1 MNAKAFQTYILYE
14 KHWILFEKHD
24 DLIYN
29 EHEVVDTFADKIFK
43 SLDFLLQ
50 LIKKLIFN
58 IIRNI
63 MWASTINFF
72 RANILISILN
82 SWILYYILNRIF
94 TIFNLNTHK
103 LILLIIAII
112 LWFVIISTIMYQWDN
127 KIIDII
133 WTFSSWI
140 FVLSFLF
147 AIVLVLE
154 QIIWKRYK
162 INPRII
168 LWVVVIILWIWVFY
182 SLKTK
187 IISYD
192 ITTNKIEKDTKIL
205 LVSDFHTDNIYK
217 EFHVKKLEKFIELE
231 KPDIVLIAWD
241 MMNKANPEYP
251 KYFSILENINTPIF
265 AVMWNHDMLW
275 NHKVIKEIPKNS
287 WITLLNNETA
297 ELNWIQIIWLTDKSI
312 RWETILAEN
321 LEECNIKS
329 NNEFTIL
336 ITHQPISLKKLKD
349 YPIDLEVAGHTHH
362 GQIFWLRKLTEIVND
377 YWYWK
382 FEENWKTAIVT
393 QGIWTRWLPFRL
405 GTQSEIVIIKLKTK
419 NN

>member
-1 MNAKAFQTYILYE
+1 
-14 KHWILFEKHD
+14 
-24 DLIYN
+24 
-29 EHEVVDTFADKIFK
+29 
-43 SLDFLLQ
+43 
-50 LIKKLIFN
+50 
-58 IIRNI
+58 
-63 MWASTINFF
+63 MWASSINFF
-72 RANILISILN
+72 LANIVISLLNAWVLYYVMHRISI
-82 SWILYYILNRIF
+82 
-94 TIFNLNTHK
+94 IFNLKTHK
-103 LILLIIAII
+103 WILLIIAVF
-112 LWFVIISTIMYQWDN
+112 LWFTIISTVMYHWNN

-147 AIVLVLE
+147 AIILLCE

-168 LWVVVIILWIWVFY
+168 LWVVVIVLWIWVYY

-205 LVSDFHTDNIYK
+205 LVSDLHTDNIYK
-217 EFHVKKLEKFIELE
+217 GFHIKKLEKFIELE
-231 KPDIVLIAWD
+231 KPDFVLIAWD

-251 KYFSILENINTPIF
+251 KYFSILKNINIPIF

-275 NHKVIKEIPKNS
+275 NHEIIKEIPKNS
-287 WITLLNNETA
+287 WISLLNNETA
-297 ELNWIQIIWLTDKSI
+297 ELSRIQIIWLTDKSI
-312 RWETILAEN
+312 RWGTTLAEN
-321 LEECNIKS
+321 LEECDIKS
-329 NNEFTIL
+329 NNEFSIL
-336 ITHQPISLKKLKD
+336 ITHQPISLEKLKD

-382 FEENWKTAIVT
+382 FEENWKTAIIT
-393 QGIWTRWLPFRL
+393 QWIWTRWLPFRL
-405 GTQSEIVIIKLKTK
+405 WTQSEMIIINLKK
-419 NN
+419 F

>member
-1 MNAKAFQTYILYE
+1 
-14 KHWILFEKHD
+14 
-24 DLIYN
+24 
-29 EHEVVDTFADKIFK
+29 
-43 SLDFLLQ
+43 
-50 LIKKLIFN
+50 
-58 IIRNI
+58 

-82 SWILYYILNRIF
+82 AWVLYYVLNRIF

-103 LILLIIAII
+103 RILLIIAII
-112 LWFVIISTIMYQWDN
+112 LWFLIISTIMYQWDS
-127 KIIDII
+127 KFIDIV

-147 AIVLVLE
+147 AIVLILE
-154 QIIWKRYK
+154 QIVWKRYK

-168 LWVVVIILWIWVFY
+168 LSIVVIILWIWVYY

-205 LVSDFHTDNIYK
+205 LVSDLHTDNIYK
-217 EFHVKKLEKFIELE
+217 GFHIKKLEKFIELE

-241 MMNKANPEYP
+241 MMNKANSEYP
-251 KYFSILENINTPIF
+251 KYFSILKNINTPIF

-275 NHKVIKEIPKNS
+275 NHEIIKEIPKIS

-297 ELNWIQIIWLTDKSI
+297 ELNWIQIIWLTDRSI
-312 RWETILAEN
+312 RWWIKLDEN

-336 ITHQPISLKKLKD
+336 IAHQPISIEKLKN

-362 GQIFWLRKLTEIVND
+362 GQILWLRKLTEIVND

-382 FEENWKTAIVT
+382 FKEDWKTAIIT
-393 QGIWTRWLPFRL
+393 QWIWTRWLPFRL
-405 GTQSEIVIIKLKTK
+405 WTQSEIVIINLKK
-419 NN
+419 I